1 MADIKKLLKE
11 HFIYFIGIGII
22 TALCIFVLITEPH
35 GAPLNIFDPTFGTG
49 LLFNEGNFYNMVTFG
64 LGLNSTVLIWTIGL
78 FLLYRW
84 NKGGRSNSSLFVWG
98 LGFLIYSITFIAH
111 MLRAWGPDFLWANE
125 NSAPEIFFIWRF
137 GMIIWAGASLYG
149 ILRILVEN
157 RKKQIIP
164 SIIVI
169 IAGLF

>member
-1 MADIKKLLKE
+1 
-11 HFIYFIGIGII
+11 
-22 TALCIFVLITEPH
+22 
-35 GAPLNIFDPTFGTG
+35 
-49 LLFNEGNFYNMVTFG
+49 
-64 LGLNSTVLIWTIGL
+64 
-78 FLLYRW
+78 
-84 NKGGRSNSSLFVWG
+84 
-98 LGFLIYSITFIAH
+98 

-149 ILRILVEN
+149 ILRILVED

-169 IAGLF
+169 IAGLFWFIYGLFVANVAIKERIETMMYGFLFTIWIPICFSISYIFLVYGRKSNTSGSKILFIGYLGLTITYMAWAPWHFGDVVYIYFVWYFLFQLSLVPILIGFILLARESEEK